1 MSNDYEYLGDS
12 QMAPPM
18 APRPPTNA
26 PAELITGPVL
36 PHTPALKA
44 NDDVDLESNRPQGNN
59 NISFSDNYVG
69 APKTNRSTKSDE
81 ETKSDEKAQVEG
93 EKRKT
98 HKCGTC
104 WYIFAGVTI
113 CLAVVSLLA
122 LGAFLLMNSDSSEPI
137 MAALGGINETTTPV
151 FSRSSFNLSSTTP
164 LPPSIVN
171 TGISTVSLKTFEQS
185 TTNDHPGSSTS
196 SVVSSDNSTETLT
209 SEISREITS
218 SAEDIKTS
226 SLIRTSTESVLSI
239 STSSLPEEL
248 KDTLPEDKMT
258 TKTTAADNSIE
269 NAVGD
274 EPNLSVH
281 SLNRAIC
288 VLIAKVDR
296 FYSQVCR
303 ELCLPALHDLCV
315 AIVSSSENR
324 VFYSAQKHI
333 HLTAPVSLLSRISD
347 IISTLSHRPLIHQ
360 MFIYPLVS
368 AHFVKVCQCDQE
380 SRIAASALAEVVT
393 RLLITESPGMSFN
406 QTLIVPFQTASC
418 SENCSEETKEQ
429 LLSSLSQLVLSQ
441 ADKIGSG
448 WKPLF
453 GSLKAVGAARDEKVH
468 WCAIDVISSYLRI
481 DSPPILSSSI
491 LECVP
496 CVVNLLQNS
505 DDSSEVSSAALRL
518 LPNIYSLI
526 LYLYSTPHVPNYH
539 LLHRS
544 DLRSKCL
551 DTVEMDQDPLSV
563 VHGPFPWEEKQTYE
577 IAAVELFLTFMD
589 QICGTLLT
597 SSPTTQKNL
606 LDMIGRLLVDIH
618 SKPLGADSGGICMS
632 SVILPYVQKWIRRPD
647 VEEVKILKQVIGACT
662 QTVIDML
669 ELEKMISWRDRLL
682 RDICA
687 LIVECILFDKT
698 CAVAPAYFTLIA
710 KNSSQ
715 FSTQQWTIFSHFLAK
730 ASSQSLRHIRLI
742 NSFFVR
748 SSKDENGDIGDVTS
762 YNPGKLSFRQILAAI
777 QVFSSKQEKSKEEE
791 EDLSSG
797 VALIM
802 LSHGA
807 DTHRLEVHS
816 IISSVF
822 THCLLLQL
830 IASLLLS
837 DDLNPKLKASLTGTT
852 ISIDPKLD
860 DSIYVILYNILNE
873 SSEQYHLIPVE
884 NGDENA
890 YRLVSQEFVDD
901 TLNEYDKHRD
911 RLKPFVPDRRNPFQH
926 AIEDID
932 PIPIRN
938 SDQKKEDFD
947 EIRLAAHRDICVIPL
962 RYVVDNLLRE
972 HLSDFLP
979 AITQIVLSSPD
990 LAIRQLAVD
999 FMTRLA

>member
-1 MSNDYEYLGDS
+1 MSGFRAS
-12 QMAPPM
+12 
-18 APRPPTNA
+18 
-26 PAELITGPVL
+26 
-36 PHTPALKA
+36 
-44 NDDVDLESNRPQGNN
+44 
-59 NISFSDNYVG
+59 
-69 APKTNRSTKSDE
+69 
-81 ETKSDEKAQVEG
+81 G
-93 EKRKT
+93 E
-98 HKCGTC
+98 
-104 WYIFAGVTI
+104 YIFE
-113 CLAVVSLLA
+113 
-122 LGAFLLMNSDSSEPI
+122 FWMPKKYFQPD
-137 MAALGGINETTTPV
+137 
-151 FSRSSFNLSSTTP
+151 F
-164 LPPSIVN
+164 
-171 TGISTVSLKTFEQS
+171 QQ
-185 TTNDHPGSSTS
+185 
-196 SVVSSDNSTETLT
+196 
-209 SEISREITS
+209 
-218 SAEDIKTS
+218 KTS
-226 SLIRTSTESVLSI
+226 V
-239 STSSLPEEL
+239 
-248 KDTLPEDKMT
+248 
-258 TKTTAADNSIE
+258 ADSSIE
-269 NAVGD
+269 NALGD
-274 EPNLSVH
+274 ETTLSVH

-324 VFYSAQKHI
+324 IFYSAQKHI
-333 HLTAPVSLLSRISD
+333 HLTAPVSLLTRISD

-418 SENCSEETKEQ
+418 SEDCSEETKEQ
-429 LLSSLSQLVLSQ
+429 LLCALSQLVLSQ

-481 DSPPILSSSI
+481 DSPSILSSSI

-526 LYLYSTPHVPNYH
+526 LYLYSTPHIPNYH

-551 DTVEMDQDPLSV
+551 DTVEMDQDPV
-563 VHGPFPWEEKQTYE
+563 AVPHGPLPWEGKETYE

-597 SSPTTQKNL
+597 SSPDTQKNL
-606 LDMIGRLLVDIH
+606 LDMIGRLLVDIAN
-618 SKPLGADSGGICMS
+618 KPLGADSGGVCMS
-632 SVILPYVQKWIRRPD
+632 AVILPYVQKWIRRPD

-669 ELEKMISWRDRLL
+669 ELEKMSAWRDRLL
-682 RDICA
+682 RDICS
-687 LIVECILFDKT
+687 LIVECTLFDKT

-710 KNSSQ
+710 NNSTH
-715 FSTQQWTIFSHFLAK
+715 FSTEQWSIFSNFLAT
-730 ASSQSLRHIRLI
+730 ASSQSLRHIKLL

-748 SSKDENGDIGDVTS
+748 SSTDENGDIGDVTS
-762 YNPGKLSFRQILAAI
+762 YNPGKLSFRQFIAAV
-777 QVFSSKQEKSKEEE
+777 QVFSSRKERFINDDE

-797 VALIM
+797 IALIM

-816 IISSVF
+816 IISTLF

-837 DDLNPKLKASLTGTT
+837 EDSNPKLKASLIGST
-852 ISIDPKLD
+852 SPIDPKLD
-860 DSIYVILYNILNE
+860 HSIYPILYGILSE
-873 SSEQYHLIPVE
+873 SSETSLDFDSRPAVGSLLSRMLGIEHANLLKILVSSNLIKTMSLLRRFERTKKQELLQEIAKSVKSRSIDLKSVEFEVSTRRSALVCREHAITMYHLVPVE
-884 NGDENA
+884 NGEENA
-890 YRLVSQEFVDD
+890 YRLVSQDFVDD
-901 TLNEYDKHRD
+901 ALSEYDKHRD
-911 RLKPFVPDRRNPFQH
+911 RLKPFVPDRRNPFQQ
-926 AIEDID
+926 ALEDPDTTTIQ
-932 PIPIRN
+932 N
-938 SDQKKEDFD
+938 NDQNKDDYD
-947 EIRLAAHRDICVIPL
+947 ETRLAAHRDICLIPL
-962 RYVVDNLLRE
+962 RYVADNLLRE
-972 HLSDFLP
+972 HLPDFLP
-979 AITQIVLSSPD
+979 AVSQIVLASPD

-999 FMTRLA
+999 IMSRLA

>member
-1 MSNDYEYLGDS
+1 M
-12 QMAPPM
+12 
-18 APRPPTNA
+18 R
-26 PAELITGPVL
+26 
-36 PHTPALKA
+36 
-44 NDDVDLESNRPQGNN
+44 
-59 NISFSDNYVG
+59 NI
-69 APKTNRSTKSDE
+69 
-81 ETKSDEKAQVEG
+81 
-93 EKRKT
+93 
-98 HKCGTC
+98 
-104 WYIFAGVTI
+104 
-113 CLAVVSLLA
+113 
-122 LGAFLLMNSDSSEPI
+122 
-137 MAALGGINETTTPV
+137 
-151 FSRSSFNLSSTTP
+151 LSS
-164 LPPSIVN
+164 
-171 TGISTVSLKTFEQS
+171 
-185 TTNDHPGSSTS
+185 
-196 SVVSSDNSTETLT
+196 
-209 SEISREITS
+209 
-218 SAEDIKTS
+218 
-226 SLIRTSTESVLSI
+226 
-239 STSSLPEEL
+239 
-248 KDTLPEDKMT
+248 
-258 TKTTAADNSIE
+258 KTTAADSSIE
-269 NAVGD
+269 NALGD
-274 EPNLSVH
+274 EPTLSVH

-333 HLTAPVSLLSRISD
+333 HLTAPVSLLTRISD

-368 AHFVKVCQCDQE
+368 SHFVKVCQCDQE

-429 LLSSLSQLVLSQ
+429 LLCALSQLVLSQ

-481 DSPPILSSSI
+481 DSPSILSSSI

-505 DDSSEVSSAALRL
+505 DDSSEISSAALRL
-518 LPNIYSLI
+518 FPNIYSLI
-526 LYLYSTPHVPNYH
+526 LYLYSTPHIPNYH

-551 DTVEMDQDPLSV
+551 DTVELDQDPV
-563 VHGPFPWEEKQTYE
+563 AVPHGPLPWDDKQTYE

-597 SSPTTQKNL
+597 SSSTTQKNL
-606 LDMIGRLLVDIH
+606 LDMIGRLLVDI
-618 SKPLGADSGGICMS
+618 SNKPLGADSGGVCMS
-632 SVILPYVQKWIRRPD
+632 AVILPYVQKWIRRPD

-669 ELEKMISWRDRLL
+669 ELDKMSSWRDRLL
-682 RDICA
+682 RDICS
-687 LIVECILFDKT
+687 LIVECVLFDKT

-710 KNSSQ
+710 NNSAG
-715 FSTQQWTIFSHFLAK
+715 FSTQQWNIFSHFLAT
-730 ASSQSLRHIRLI
+730 ASSQSLRHIRLL

-748 SSKDENGDIGDVTS
+748 SSTDENGDIGDVTS
-762 YNPGKLSFRQILAAI
+762 FNPEKLSFRQLLAAI
-777 QVFSSKQEKSKEEE
+777 QVFSSEKHVKQKEEE

-816 IISSVF
+816 IVSTLF

-837 DDLNPKLKASLTGTT
+837 EDSNPKLKASLIGTAT
-852 ISIDPKLD
+852 PIDPQLD
-860 DSIYVILYNILNE
+860 DSIYPILYNILNE
-873 SSEQYHLIPVE
+873 SCETSLDFDNRPAVGSLLSRMLGSSHANLLKVLVSSNLIKTMSLLRRFEKTKKQELLEETAKSVKSRSVDLKSVEFEVSTRRSAIVSREHAITQYHLVPVE
-884 NGDENA
+884 NGEENA
-890 YRLVSQEFVDD
+890 YRLVSQEFVDGA
-901 TLNEYDKHRD
+901 LSEYDKHRE
-911 RLKPFVPDRRNPFQH
+911 RLKPFIPDRKNPFQH

-932 PIPIRN
+932 PISIRSN
-938 SDQKKEDFD
+938 DQKKEDFD
-947 EIRLAAHRDICVIPL
+947 EIRLAAYRDICLIPL
-962 RYVVDNLLRE
+962 RYVADNLLRE
-972 HLSDFLP
+972 HLPDFLP
-979 AITQIVLSSPD
+979 AVTQIVLSSPD
-990 LAIRQLAVD
+990 LAVRQLAVD
-999 FMTRLA
+999 FMSRLA